1 MSFQFKWMGNI
12 YSSKRVRWPDGKAF
26 KTKKEENL
34 ALGTH
39 AQAFF
44 SYANFFLKRRD
55 QLCLDFGLGPLLPVT
70 RPFFAM
76 QYFTLF
82 DLYKSQRETPHFPFQ
97 SSDWLLYSEFLRLM
111 TTAVLKQPFS
121 IYCLWGFSFST
132 LTFLVFIKR
141 LWGSLLGEV
150 SGNKTLRKSVWGI
163 KYHLV

>member
-1 MSFQFKWMGNI
+1 MRMGNI

-44 SYANFFLKRRD
+44 SYANFFSQAPRSVM
-55 QLCLDFGLGPLLPVT
+55 FGLWTWTFTTGNS
-70 RPFFAM
+70 
-76 QYFTLF
+76 TLF
-82 DLYKSQRETPHFPFQ
+82 CHAILYNIWFVQKPKRDSHFPFQ
-97 SSDWLLYSEFLRLM
+97 TSDWLLYSEFLRLM

-141 LWGSLLGEV
+141 LWGNLLGEL
-150 SGNKTLRKSVWGI
+150 SGNKTLRKSVWVI
-163 KYHLV
+163 KYYLV

>member
-1 MSFQFKWMGNI
+1 MPFQFKWMGNI

-44 SYANFFLKRRD
+44 SYANFFSQAPRSVM
-55 QLCLDFGLGPLLPVT
+55 FGLWTWTFTTGNS
-70 RPFFAM
+70 
-76 QYFTLF
+76 TLF
-82 DLYKSQRETPHFPFQ
+82 CHAILYIIWFVQKPKRDSPFPIPDFRLT
-97 SSDWLLYSEFLRLM
+97 SVVWIPRLM

-121 IYCLWGFSFST
+121 IYWLWCFSFST

-141 LWGSLLGEV
+141 LWGNLLGEL
-150 SGNKTLRKSVWGI
+150 SGNKTLRKSVWVI
-163 KYHLV
+163 KYYLV